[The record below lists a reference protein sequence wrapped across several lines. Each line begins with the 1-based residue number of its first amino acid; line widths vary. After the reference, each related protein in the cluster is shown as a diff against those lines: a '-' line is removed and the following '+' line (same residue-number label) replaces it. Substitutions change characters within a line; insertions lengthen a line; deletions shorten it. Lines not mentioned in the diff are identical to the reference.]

1 MKRKDLDEAYDEF
14 SGFAISSP
22 VTKIRRLDAG
32 VPPYMV
38 NERSAVPLAIEEQL
52 PSTSAVPE
60 VELMMD
66 DALPSL
72 PSVDE
77 KALVLYK
84 PSDTPLTLNPGQ
96 SNVSL
101 LVSPDLIES
110 LKNRVFNHGI
120 NRSLE
125 LKSPVQSN
133 SLAVVPWVPKPGATT
148 NWHLAQPERQVVEE
162 TMEDE
167 EERSASMEVEEAE
180 AQANTAQSGGE
191 SFSRWQQQL
200 QHCVVPELRP
210 NPSTSIMWS
219 W

>member
-1 MKRKDLDEAYDEF
+1 MLFINKCDSDVNFWGDLNIVWNF
-14 SGFAISSP
+14 FLI
-22 VTKIRRLDAG
+22 
-32 VPPYMV
+32 
-38 NERSAVPLAIEEQL
+38 
-52 PSTSAVPE
+52 
-60 VELMMD
+60 
-66 DALPSL
+66 
-72 PSVDE
+72 
-77 KALVLYK
+77 
-84 PSDTPLTLNPGQ
+84 
-96 SNVSL
+96 
-101 LVSPDLIES
+101 PD
-110 LKNRVFNHGI
+110 RVFNHGI

-219 W
+219 WWLRIFDLFLNSSLTIAPQIFESLVFTPLQKDREANEELFPYRFEG